1 MRREKK
7 KKKGNSRSLSVQ
19 TVYKLWEQKSAE
31 IKLKEQ
37 LLEVHHKVKWQIQ
50 QVDI

>member
-1 MRREKK
+1 MRRGIK

-19 TVYKLWEQKSAE
+19 TVREQKSAE

-37 LLEVHHKVKWQIQ
+37 LLEVHHKVK
-50 QVDI
+50 